1 GWKFEGES
9 YAPQLMTRTND
20 LDLAVDVS
28 PAFDGKRIA
37 FRVGEDS
44 EYTLHFSST
53 EDGLYLRDL
62 TTNDTVAIAAG
73 NTYSFMAFNSVSE
86 ERFEIIARRNEIPS
100 GWDEIK
106 NDASFDI
113 LDMTVYTADGR
124 LVLHR
129 TNDFNKPLAL
139 PQNGTYIVYLTTTAG
154 KHVHKIV
161 F

>member
-1 GWKFEGES
+1 
-9 YAPQLMTRTND
+9 MTRTND

-62 TTNDTVAIAAG
+62 ITNDTVAIASG
-73 NTYSFMAFNSVSE
+73 NSYSFMAFNSVSE
-86 ERFEIIARRNEIPS
+86 ERFEIIDRRSEIPS